1 MAASIDMEFVLLLDR
16 RGSRSIR
23 HHTLLQYQHRIQC
36 QQLGG
41 IFYPSIFLQIQKSYR
56 LYPRPFISSANIQKT
71 AFLIFALKEKMTTC
85 VRSCC
90 SYSCRILY
98 NKSMMLNVQPDKYF
112 SKAIFLLIFFPFFW
126 NHKCLPGSG
135 ACVVATVGCVV
146 SVNIYIFHD
155 IRESGQGQPLLQI
168 YFRVLMN
175 I

>member
-1 MAASIDMEFVLLLDR
+1 MEFVLLLDR

-112 SKAIFLLIFFPFFW
+112 SKAIFSYKYILEFW
-126 NHKCLPGSG
+126 WTYRYLPGSG

-146 SVNIYIFHD
+146 SVNM
-155 IRESGQGQPLLQI
+155 RKLNVVRRS
-168 YFRVLMN
+168 
-175 I
+175 